1 MKKKKT
7 NIPSGR
13 EQGFLARKSTLYTYV
28 RAIRTKEQEEKK
40 QNNGLKTRREILSG
54 MNVFSKAYNSH

>member
-1 MKKKKT
+1 MEKQKT

-28 RAIRTKEQEEKK
+28 RAIRTKQDEEKS
-40 QNNGLKTRREILSG
+40 KT
-54 MNVFSKAYNSH
+54 MD

>member
-1 MKKKKT
+1 MLNKRKTETKKQ

-28 RAIRTKEQEEKK
+28 RAIRTKQEEKS
-40 QNNGLKTRREILSG
+40 KT
-54 MNVFSKAYNSH
+54 MD

>member
-1 MKKKKT
+1 MENKKQ

-28 RAIRTKEQEEKK
+28 RAIRTKEQEKK
-40 QNNGLKTRREILSG
+40 RKT
-54 MNVFSKAYNSH
+54 MD

>member
-1 MKKKKT
+1 MEKQKKKQ

-28 RAIRTKEQEEKK
+28 RAIRTKQGEKTS
-40 QNNGLKTRREILSG
+40 KT
-54 MNVFSKAYNSH
+54 MD